1 MLTNKN
7 EKNIHFGC
15 KVTTVDIFIL
25 ILFESFI
32 LNFRFKG
39 WNQISLP
46 LYILLLLGMNSIHT
60 LTCISIFRWL
70 FISVSEMQ
78 HPYFFNNVKFT

>member
-46 LYILLLLGMNSIHT
+46 LYM
-60 LTCISIFRWL
+60 L
-70 FISVSEMQ
+70 FFLYNCAGKNTMVIIDHYKMV
-78 HPYFFNNVKFT
+78 N